1 MDTSFYVADLSW
13 VRRAC
18 WWHKGPPGTGVEGG
32 RWKLMAS
39 MASKGRMVIGFTV
52 CCNTSMMT
60 QANMAV
66 GI

>member
-1 MDTSFYVADLSW
+1 MKCLLVAQ
-13 VRRAC
+13 RATRD
-18 WWHKGPPGTGVEGG
+18 WGG

-52 CCNTSMMT
+52 GCNTSMMT